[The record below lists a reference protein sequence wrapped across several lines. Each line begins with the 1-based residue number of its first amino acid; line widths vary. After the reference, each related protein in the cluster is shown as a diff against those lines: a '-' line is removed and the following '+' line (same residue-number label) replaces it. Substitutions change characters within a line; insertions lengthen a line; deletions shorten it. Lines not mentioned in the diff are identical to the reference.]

1 MCPRPSSS
9 GRISARHA
17 EHAGS
22 NPAGRSIAA
31 ASFAPA
37 ARSVFSDNRIAVTDE
52 WSGLA
57 ATCERR
63 ITRRTPAARARSAR
77 ASAALGKSSRLL
89 SGEVQ
94 VRLLPEALD
103 LRVRGA
109 TDERSGLLSR
119 WLQVRIL
126 PHPPFARPSSSG
138 RMRGSHPRDAGSN
151 PAGRSSSSRAW
162 PSGRGAGLPSRTR
175 GFESRCP
182 LHRRGVVQWQDAGPW
197 NRVRGFESRLPFHVH
212 RGVV

>member
-17 EHAGS
+17 GDAGS
-22 NPAGRSIAA
+22 NPAGRSIAEA
-31 ASFAPA
+31 ASQHEYA
-37 ARSVFSDNRIAVTDE
+37 ALFSDNRIAVTDE

-63 ITRRTPAARARSAR
+63 VSRCAPAVRARSSR
-77 ASAALGKSSRLL
+77 ASVALGKSSRLL

-94 VRLLPEALD
+94 VRLLPEAHD

-109 TDERSGLLSR
+109 TDKRSGLLSR

-182 LHRRGVVQWQDAGPW
+182 LHRRGVV
-197 NRVRGFESRLPFHVH
+197 
-212 RGVV
+212 